1 MLMLKGRTL
10 EFGIFRASGLS
21 RTSLFRFIAVE
32 QMLTSGTGFLIGF
45 VCGIWAGLVYVP
57 QLEMLFDPARIVPPF
72 AVMFE
77 PGDTVQLIVFVCL
90 MLISALILLS
100 SYIKRLNVH
109 QAVKLGED

>member
-1 MLMLKGRTL
+1 
-10 EFGIFRASGLS
+10 
-21 RTSLFRFIAVE
+21 
-32 QMLTSGTGFLIGF
+32 
-45 VCGIWAGLVYVP
+45 
-57 QLEMLFDPARIVPPF
+57 LFDPARIVPPF